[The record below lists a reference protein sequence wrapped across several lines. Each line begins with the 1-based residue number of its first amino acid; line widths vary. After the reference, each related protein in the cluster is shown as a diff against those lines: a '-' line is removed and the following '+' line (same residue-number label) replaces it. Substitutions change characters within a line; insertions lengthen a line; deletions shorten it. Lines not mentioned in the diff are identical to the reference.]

1 MPAVLSLPLEK
12 KITLYLTD
20 EDSNTEN
27 PDESTFVVVRQA
39 TQREVEKRAELTADA
54 SRIFREGSSE
64 IEVKQRWSIEE
75 QKRLEVY
82 LTLANCNIGAPVSE
96 EEKPHNLFKFTKKNN
111 RGYIAMSEEEFNEA
125 WGLLPAEWAEQIH
138 EAVLVVNPQWN
149 PNS

>member
-20 EDSNTEN
+20 EDNDEEN

-54 SRIFREGSSE
+54 SRVFREGSKE

-75 QKRLEVY
+75 QKRLEVF
-82 LTLANCNIGAPVSE
+82 LTLAGCNIGAPVE
-96 EEKPHNLFKFTKKNN
+96 EGEKAHNLFKFIKKNN
-111 RGYIAMSEEEFNEA
+111 RSYVAMSEEEFNDA

-138 EAVLVVNPQWN
+138 EAILVVNPQWS